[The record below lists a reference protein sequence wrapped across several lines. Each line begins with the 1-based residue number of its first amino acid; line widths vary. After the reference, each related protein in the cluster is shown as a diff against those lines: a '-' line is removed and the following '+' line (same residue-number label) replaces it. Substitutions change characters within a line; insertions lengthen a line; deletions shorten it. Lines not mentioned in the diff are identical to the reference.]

1 MSRRRKKVLL
11 CSGIMVFE
19 TENRPQT
26 KSTQWMLPPERPD
39 RIQVSFDDHRLV
51 GNPG

>member
-11 CSGIMVFE
+11 CSGIMVVE
-19 TENRPQT
+19 TENRPLT
-26 KSTQWMLPPERPD
+26 KSTQWVLPPERPD

-51 GNPG
+51 DNLG